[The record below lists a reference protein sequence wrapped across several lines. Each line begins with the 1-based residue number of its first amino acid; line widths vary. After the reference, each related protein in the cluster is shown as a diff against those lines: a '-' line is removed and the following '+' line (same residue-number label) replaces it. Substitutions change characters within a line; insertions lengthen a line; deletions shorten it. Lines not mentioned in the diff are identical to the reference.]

1 MHHWC
6 TTDAPLIRGFMF
18 GGGMGVRTQ
27 YWDKGWLGGWKWED
41 GSGTDGADGMN
52 GIDGMDGVDGMDMR
66 M

>member
-1 MHHWC
+1 
-6 TTDAPLIRGFMF
+6 
-18 GGGMGVRTQ
+18 MGVRTQ